1 MSVNPRKILHL
12 PVETIKVGADA
23 NLMLA
28 DLNLDW
34 VVEPEKLHSKSK
46 NTVFKGMTLTGK
58 PLMTISN
65 GKIAFSILD

>member
-1 MSVNPRKILHL
+1 
-12 PVETIKVGADA
+12 
-23 NLMLA
+23 MLA